1 MKGREGGMSKL
12 EEKYAGNH
20 HFFDHAGFGSL
31 VHGFFNPYD
40 SSFPLSA
47 FSALVECDDRPW
59 LAVLVY

>member
-1 MKGREGGMSKL
+1 MSKL

-20 HFFDHAGFGSL
+20 HFLDHAGFGSL
-31 VHGFFNPYD
+31 VHGFFNFYD